1 MARVLVCDD
10 ATFMR
15 MTLIRI
21 LKEGGHETVGEA
33 SDGEQAVSRYKEL
46 EPDMVLMDITMPD
59 VDGIEALKGIMSLD
73 PTAKVI
79 MCTAMGQQALVVEAI
94 KNGAKDFM
102 VKPFEADTICNAV
115 NKALQ

>member
-33 SDGEQAVSRYKEL
+33 SDGEQAVNRYKEL
-46 EPDMVLMDITMPD
+46 KPDIVLMDITMPEM
-59 VDGIEALKGIMSLD
+59 DGIEAIKRIKAAD
-73 PTAKVI
+73 PSASVI
-79 MCTAMGQQALVVEAI
+79 MCSAM
-94 KNGAKDFM
+94 
-102 VKPFEADTICNAV
+102 
-115 NKALQ
+115 

>member
-33 SDGEQAVSRYKEL
+33 SDGEQAVNRYKEL
-46 EPDMVLMDITMPD
+46 KPDIVLMDITMPGKMD
-59 VDGIEALKGIMSLD
+59 LKRPKKLQNM
-73 PTAKVI
+73 T
-79 MCTAMGQQALVVEAI
+79 VVQI
-94 KNGAKDFM
+94 LSWYLLWDSSQRFLRL
-102 VKPFEADTICNAV
+102 
-115 NKALQ
+115 LQPAQRILW

>member
-46 EPDMVLMDITMPD
+46 EPDMVLMDIT
-59 VDGIEALKGIMSLD
+59 
-73 PTAKVI
+73 
-79 MCTAMGQQALVVEAI
+79 
-94 KNGAKDFM
+94 
-102 VKPFEADTICNAV
+102 AV
-115 NKALQ
+115 QILSWYLLWDSSQRFLRLLQPAQRILW

>member
-33 SDGEQAVSRYKEL
+33 SDGEQAVNRYKEL
-46 EPDMVLMDITMPD
+46 WI
-59 VDGIEALKGIMSLD
+59 
-73 PTAKVI
+73 
-79 MCTAMGQQALVVEAI
+79 
-94 KNGAKDFM
+94 
-102 VKPFEADTICNAV
+102 
-115 NKALQ
+115 

>member
-33 SDGEQAVSRYKEL
+33 SDGEQAVNRNKEL
-46 EPDMVLMDITMPD
+46 KPDIVLMDITMP
-59 VDGIEALKGIMSLD
+59 GKNGLEATKEITEYDSSANIIMVSAL
-73 PTAKVI
+73 
-79 MCTAMGQQALVVEAI
+79 GQQSKVFEAI
-94 KNGAKDFM
+94 AAGAKDFV
-102 VKPFEADTICNAV
+102 VKPFEPDKIIECIAKYV
-115 NKALQ
+115 